1 MRLEINMQSVLTDL
15 PDNIKAKLVVSENY
29 LFSINELVHPS
40 DNVLLITSNGFTKR
54 GYVGEIMGQ
63 ITCNQIHVIDDVTP
77 NPELVYIDSLYEQF
91 AESNIS
97 HIIAFGG
104 VSAMDTGK
112 ILCGM
117 LEKKRSSVRQMLC
130 QDTDFIGDVSLTAI
144 PTTSGT
150 GAEITPFATVWDSK
164 NGKKHSVVNVQ
175 ATHVVL
181 CPKLTVVLPYFDTMV
196 TALDALSHAI
206 ESLWNANR
214 SARTVSYAQRAITLI
229 SDHLLV
235 TLDEPTNLNARAA
248 LQNAAFLAGLA
259 ISETKTALA
268 HALSYPIT
276 LSFNVPHGL
285 ACSFTLAPLIKRVGA
300 ERLKLTQEQV
310 DTLLTLLNSLKL
322 NEKVAKYA
330 AVSELLDA
338 VDQEL
343 DPSRAGNFIISV
355 TPDLVKSVVIES
367 MK

>member
-1 MRLEINMQSVLTDL
+1 MQSVLCDL
-15 PDNIKAKLVVSENY
+15 PENIKTKLVVSVDY
-29 LFSINELVHPS
+29 LSSINELVHPS

-54 GYVGEIMGQ
+54 GYVGEILGQ
-63 ITCNQIHVIDDVTP
+63 ITCNEIHVIDDVTP
-77 NPELVYIDSLYEQF
+77 NPELVYIDSLYKRF

-104 VSAMDTGK
+104 GSAMDTGK
-112 ILCGM
+112 VLCGM
-117 LEKKRSSVRQMLC
+117 LDKKRASVHRLLEQPI
-130 QDTDFIGDVSLTAI
+130 DSLQNIALTTI

-150 GAEITPFATVWDSK
+150 GAEITPFATVWDSV

-175 ATHVVL
+175 ATHIIL
-181 CPKLTVVLPYFDTMV
+181 HPELTVALPYFDTMV

-206 ESLWNANR
+206 ESLWNVKRNAR
-214 SARTVSYAQRAITLI
+214 SVSYAQQAITLI
-229 SDHLLV
+229 GGHLLV
-235 TLDEPTNLNARAA
+235 TLDEPTNLNARSA

-285 ACSFTLAPLIKRVGA
+285 ACSFTLAALIKRVGA
-300 ERLKLTQEQV
+300 ERLQLTQEQV
-310 DTLLTLLNSLKL
+310 DTLLTLLKSLQL

-338 VDQEL
+338 VDQDL
-343 DPSRAGNFIISV
+343 DPSRAGNFITSV
-355 TPDLVKSVVIES
+355 TPDLVKSVIEES
-367 MK
+367 ME